1 MQLVEDLSK
10 ALHIVCVPVGRDP
23 DMVMVIIKNHEI
35 FTSVRAFMF
44 DLPVNKILNS
54 VNEW

>member
-1 MQLVEDLSK
+1 MSIMQLVEDLSK

-35 FTSVRAFMF
+35 FTSVSTFMF
-44 DLPVNKILNS
+44 DLPVNKFWI
-54 VNEW
+54 V